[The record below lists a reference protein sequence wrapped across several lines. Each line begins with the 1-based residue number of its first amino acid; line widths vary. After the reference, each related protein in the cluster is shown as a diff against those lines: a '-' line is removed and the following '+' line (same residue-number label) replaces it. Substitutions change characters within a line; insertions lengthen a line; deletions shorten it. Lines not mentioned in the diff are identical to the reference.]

1 MLLQSVASISVEGDG
16 TVVPTPMPTADLIAR
31 TAHHRR
37 PANDADDGFL
47 LNLYAQERAAELM
60 LAGLDATKRPMFVQ
74 MQFRARQVSYT
85 ANYPT
90 AKQEIIFTGDGTPAG
105 GILVERS
112 ADGMRL
118 IDIAVINS
126 KRGQGLGAEV
136 IRELQQ
142 ECHTRGWALRLQVLK
157 GNPAERLYRRLGF
170 EVAGEDSLRRQMVWS
185 GAKD

>member
-1 MLLQSVASISVEGDG
+1 
-16 TVVPTPMPTADLIAR
+16 MPTADLIPR
-31 TAHHRR
+31 TAYHRR
-37 PANDADDGFL
+37 PATDADEGFL

-60 LAGLDATKRPMFVQ
+60 LAGLGAAQRQMFVQ
-74 MQFRARQVSYT
+74 MQFRARQASYA

-90 AKQEIIFTGDGTPAG
+90 AMQEIICAEDGMPAEAV
-105 GILVERS
+105 LVERT

-126 KRGQGLGAEV
+126 KRGRGLGTEV
-136 IRELQQ
+136 IRALQQ
-142 ECHTRGWALRLQVLK
+142 QCNTRGWILKLQVLK
-157 GNPAERLYRRLGF
+157 GNTAEKLYRRLGF